1 MIVDTH
7 AHYLPQ
13 EMLDDLKNRSSDFP
27 SIECMSDGEAW
38 KLGFAVGSLS
48 RPIHPNLRNSDKRLR
63 WMDEQQIDVQVCGG
77 WPDSF
82 GYEIPDAEGMRWSQF
97 INEHLMKNCDA
108 SDHLAP
114 LTSMPLQNGK
124 MAAKILKEALFLL
137 KHSPNRQRH
146 QPWKTYLT
154 DIFLLNSIPRSDKLL
169 KISFTLS
176 LFSFDKPNP
185 LRL

>member
-27 SIECMSDGEAW
+27 SIECMSDGETW

-114 LTSMPLQNGK
+114 LASVPLQNGK
-124 MAAKILKEALFLL
+124 MAAKILEEALN
-137 KHSPNRQRH
+137 H
-146 QPWKTYLT
+146 T
-154 DIFLLNSIPRSDKLL
+154 DDFGRDARSIMRTLENIKDPDQVEKAAKEDVDKI
-169 KISFTLS
+169 KSFN
-176 LFSFDKPNP
+176 K
-185 LRL
+185 